1 MPENKETP
9 AVEVTREVET
19 PIHLVAPLELAQVI
33 RENMEPRTIEAKRG
47 DEKTAP
53 VLMYPVGMQ
62 LASMKKYV
70 DENRLVPERRNGTA
84 RLNRINSLID
94 HINRFKSEASAL
106 FASAAIDAN
115 SIKAHIA
122 AIFDYHPKGD
132 DVTKADNGKHRA
144 LYEFPIAKDFAFWMK
159 NNAKLMGQEEF
170 ALFLEE
176 RVVEMV
182 SPDDDDKAQVSG
194 LAPKFAEPVE
204 ILGLSRDLELYSKE
218 TVTQAIKLSSGE
230 KSVKFTTQHVDADGK
245 PIEIPDFF
253 VVCLPLF
260 EGGELHRILVRLR
273 YRKNGERLQWAY
285 DLYRI
290 DRTLEEAFDSACAQ
304 VVEATGLPIFHGSD
318 EYAAAVKE

>member
-1 MPENKETP
+1 MTKKENETAAVKEERQVLTHGCYESLVDVAQAIKENLEP
-9 AVEVTREVET
+9 RIIDASRGDVSKSAV
-19 PIHLVAPLELAQVI
+19 LVAPA
-33 RENMEPRTIEAKRG
+33 G
-47 DEKTAP
+47 F
-53 VLMYPVGMQ
+53 Q
-62 LASMKKYV
+62 LHSLKKFV
-70 DENRLVPERRNGTA
+70 DENRLVPERRSGTA
-84 RLNRINSLID
+84 RLDRINSLID
-94 HINRFKSEASAL
+94 HVNRFKNDASAL
-106 FASAAIDAN
+106 FARASIDAN
-115 SIKAHIA
+115 SIKAHIK

-132 DVTKADNGKHRA
+132 DVTKADNGKHQA

-182 SPDDDDKAQVSG
+182 SPDDEDKAQVSG
-194 LAPKFAEPVE
+194 LAPKFAEPVD

-290 DRTLEEAFDSACAQ
+290 DRTLEEAFDSACGQ
-304 VVEATGLPIFHGSD
+304 VVEATGLPIFHGAD
-318 EYAAAVKE
+318 EYKPAAE